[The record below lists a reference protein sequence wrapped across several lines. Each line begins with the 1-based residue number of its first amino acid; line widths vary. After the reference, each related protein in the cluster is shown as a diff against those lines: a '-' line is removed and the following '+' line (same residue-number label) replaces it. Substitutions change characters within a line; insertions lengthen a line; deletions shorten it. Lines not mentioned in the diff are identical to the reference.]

1 MNSRFMEA
9 LGFYLDA
16 GQGDREAAV
25 IDLLTD
31 LRLHC
36 HRDGLDFGAALS
48 ASEAHFEAERR
59 TDDPGGQARS

>member
-1 MNSRFMEA
+1 MNHHFPEVFG
-9 LGFYLDA
+9 LYLDA
-16 GQGDREAAV
+16 DPGDREAAV

-48 ASEAHFEAERR
+48 ISEAHFEAEQG
-59 TDDPGGQARS
+59 TDDPGGMPRP